1 MNTVKYRLHREGF
14 IWWFI
19 HRFFMKSPVFALT
32 LFSHIFLPSWFFEEE
47 GDEIEKQA
55 LLLHEI
61 EHVRQWQRERLSFIA
76 GYLFSAE
83 KRRIYELEGFRVQI
97 SFLVSNGRKISADEW
112 AYSISDY
119 SILSFIS
126 VDEARSIIAQWIET
140 AAG

>member
-1 MNTVKYRLHREGF
+1 MHYRLHREGI

-55 LLLHEI
+55 LLRHEI
-61 EHVRQWQRERLSFIA
+61 EHVRQWQRDRLSFIV

-97 SFLVSNGRKISADEW
+97 LFLLSNGRKISVDEW

-126 VDEARSIIAQWIET
+126 VDEARSIISQWIE
-140 AAG
+140 ADG